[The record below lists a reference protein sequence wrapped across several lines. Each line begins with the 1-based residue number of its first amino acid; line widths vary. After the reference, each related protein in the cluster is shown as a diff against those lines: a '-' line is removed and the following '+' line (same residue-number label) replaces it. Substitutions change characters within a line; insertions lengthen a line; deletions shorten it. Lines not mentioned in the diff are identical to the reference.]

1 MQPLCYV
8 INFLAKWFFMIEK
21 YLQIQDGI
29 SEFIGRIIAWLAIVL
44 ILTLVY
50 EVVSRYFFN
59 SPTIWSHELSSM
71 IFGAFAIL
79 SGSYTLK
86 HLGHV
91 RSDVIY
97 LLFPRKLQRLCDVLV
112 YTIGIFVLV
121 IFLVQAIE
129 FAQKSWMLKEVSARS
144 IWQPPLYYIK
154 SIIPI
159 AVILLILQSFAELVR
174 AVLGFLNVSY
184 VDPRQSEAISEDEH
198 V

>member
-1 MQPLCYV
+1 MPPLCCV
-8 INFLAKWFFMIEK
+8 ISFLTYGFFMIEK
-21 YLQIQDGI
+21 YLRIQDGI
-29 SEFIGRIIAWLAIVL
+29 SEFIGRVIAWLALVL

-97 LLFPRKLQRLCDVLV
+97 LLFPTRLQRLCDVMV
-112 YTIGIFVLV
+112 YTIGIGVLA
-121 IFLVQAIE
+121 IFLIQAIE
-129 FAQKSWMLKEVSARS
+129 FAQKSWISNEVSARS

-154 SIIPI
+154 SIIPL
-159 AVILLILQSFAELVR
+159 AVFLLILQSFAELVR
-174 AVLGFLNVSY
+174 ALLGFLNISY
-184 VDPRQSEAISEDEH
+184 IDPRQSEVISEDEH

>member
-1 MQPLCYV
+1 
-8 INFLAKWFFMIEK
+8 MIEK

>member
-1 MQPLCYV
+1 
-8 INFLAKWFFMIEK
+8 MIEK
-21 YLQIQDGI
+21 YLRIQDGI
-29 SEFIGRIIAWLAIVL
+29 SEFIGRVIAWLALVL

-97 LLFPRKLQRLCDVLV
+97 LLFPTRLQRLCDVMV
-112 YTIGIFVLV
+112 YTIGIGVLA
-121 IFLVQAIE
+121 IFLIQAIE
-129 FAQKSWMLKEVSARS
+129 FAQKSWISNEVSARS

-154 SIIPI
+154 SIIPL
-159 AVILLILQSFAELVR
+159 AVFLLILQSFAELVR
-174 AVLGFLNVSY
+174 ALLGFLNISY
-184 VDPRQSEAISEDEH
+184 IDPRQSEVISEDEH